1 MCSRRGSRVGTER
14 WAASRIL
21 LLPCCRGQRRN
32 VTRPRP
38 SGYGTEP
45 LGSTANGDQLRCAAI
60 VFNPQNNDFARFWHS
75 QRYSVNTNNWG
86 TKSRKHFTEFQ
97 SVVNTGT
104 CDAVITACNCPQLFF
119 KGKNQRGTK
128 YLPQVFVF
136 VLFSE
141 IFGGWVEPCHH
152 HNTS

>member
-1 MCSRRGSRVGTER
+1 MCSRRRNRAGMER

-21 LLPCCRGQRRN
+21 LLPRPASTRDTTTTERLRDRAARVNGERR
-32 VTRPRP
+32 
-38 SGYGTEP
+38 
-45 LGSTANGDQLRCAAI
+45 STAVRFDCFQPPKQWL
-60 VFNPQNNDFARFWHS
+60 ARFWHS

-86 TKSRKHFTEFQ
+86 TKSQKHFTEFQ

-128 YLPQVFVF
+128 YLPQVFAF

-141 IFGGWVEPCHH
+141 IFGWWVEPCHH